1 MTGNFVALNGIWV
14 SFVIGSYGF
23 ECGLVFEEKFVMQQ
37 FRRFVSVLSRV
48 RSQASLCGFV
58 VDKVVLE

>member
-1 MTGNFVALNGIWV
+1 MPANFVALNGIWV
-14 SFVIGSYGF
+14 PFSIGSNSF
-23 ECGLVFEEKFVMQQ
+23 ECRLVFEEKFVMQQ
-37 FRRFVSVLSRV
+37 FWRFVSVLSRV